1 MVNCFAEA
9 NAVPKK
15 LVYKLI
21 WQIRTLGSCD
31 VIVHHSYRK
40 CTDGKRTRTLAQDA
54 QLCPVFANC
63 ACQFTLCTDTCWR
76 IRLEKL
82 TGRTILKQTKGIFL
96 DWPSVPIWKGF
107 PYLDRYTKTS
117 ELRPGA
123 LYRSF
128 SNWKGEHAPGDGSG
142 TYTTVNFCLKLILR
156 NIIGWR
162 PDECEL

>member
-82 TGRTILKQTKGIFL
+82 TGRTILKQTKGIFWTGRACPFEKDFHTL
-96 DWPSVPIWKGF
+96 TVIRKQANYVQGPCTEVSPTGRVSTHQVMVQAHTQQWISV
-107 PYLDRYTKTS
+107 LS
-117 ELRPGA
+117 
-123 LYRSF
+123 LY
-128 SNWKGEHAPGDGSG
+128 
-142 TYTTVNFCLKLILR
+142 
-156 NIIGWR
+156 
-162 PDECEL
+162 CEI